1 MALPSLF
8 ATLFPNAPYNVQ
20 QGRIGRMYE
29 RSRKAREARLTQLE
43 GATGTPGNTTASP
56 LTPAESNRLAQ
67 EARLAR
73 QNREAVKTGKA
84 LEARGVPSVSPNLSG
99 QYSPRWQEALSRILG
114 SSAPPATPIPSVS
127 PIGSVLLGAGV
138 AFPNFDLG
146 QRGRRN
152 AAQQSNYNFL
162 SGFNP

>member
-1 MALPSLF
+1 
-8 ATLFPNAPYNVQ
+8 
-20 QGRIGRMYE
+20 MYE

-56 LTPAESNRLAQ
+56 LTSAESNRLAQ

-73 QNREAVKTGKA
+73 QNREAVNTGKA
-84 LEARGVPSVSPNLSG
+84 IEARGVPSVSPNLSG

-114 SSAPPATPIPSVS
+114 SASPPSVS
-127 PIGSVLLGAGV
+127 PPSVNQIGSILLGAGT
-138 AFPNFDLG
+138 AFPNFDIG

-152 AAQQSNYNFL
+152 AAQQLNYNFL
-162 SGFNP
+162 SGLL